1 MIQLRP
7 LSSIDIYPFYK
18 WLNDALVIKY
28 SLSLFQKISTKQEID
43 EWYSELIN
51 NKEIVNYGIFL
62 KSTSKLIGYAGLC
75 NISNEKKSGE
85 FYIFIGDRAMWGK
98 GIATIVSKKLI
109 KIGFEEIN
117 LEEIYLT
124 VSKPNIGGIKA
135 YKKAGFVFKD
145 RLVDACYRDNAYHDK
160 LIMTIKKKELT
171 NE

>member
-1 MIQLRP
+1 MIQLRN
-7 LSSIDIYPFYK
+7 LSPKDISPFYK

-75 NISNEKKSGE
+75 NISNEKKSAE
-85 FYIFIGDRAMWGK
+85 FYILIGDRAMWGK

-109 KIGFEEIN
+109 KIGFEEID
-117 LEEIYLT
+117 LKEIYLT
-124 VSKPNIGGIKA
+124 VSEPNIGGIKA

-145 RLVDACYRDNAYHDK
+145 RLVDACYRDNEYHDK
-160 LIMTIKKKELT
+160 LIMTINKR
-171 NE
+171 